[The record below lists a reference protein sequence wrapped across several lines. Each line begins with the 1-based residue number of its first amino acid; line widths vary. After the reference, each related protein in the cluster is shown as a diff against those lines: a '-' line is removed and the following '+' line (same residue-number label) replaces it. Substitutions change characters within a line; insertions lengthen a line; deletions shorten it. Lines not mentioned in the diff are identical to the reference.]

1 MFGKATIY
9 EMTRKHADAGA
20 REILTSCFHE
30 FNIFLGDRAPE
41 DDVTLVVIKI
51 TAD

>member
-1 MFGKATIY
+1 MFGKETIY
-9 EMTRKHADAGA
+9 KITRKLAQASA

-30 FNIFLGDRAPE
+30 FNVFLGDRAPE

-51 TAD
+51 TKD

>member
-1 MFGKATIY
+1 MFGKAPIHHI
-9 EMTRKHADAGA
+9 TRKLAEASA
-20 REILTSCFHE
+20 REILTSCFHA

-51 TAD
+51 TKD